1 VGWEEAVERAQ
12 AVGTGFLR
20 PNPDYNGRR
29 FRFRSLHLIRRFPQ
43 LAERLDKGKM
53 GCIDTLED

>member
-12 AVGTGFLR
+12 AVLR